1 MVNRS
6 AIFMFILLF
15 ASVVHAPRSRASGD
29 QITYNNCMAEKMD
42 GLRKFC
48 TDPGDSGVIAECMKD
63 AEGPLRASAHHD
75 CNRLARGE
83 MAGKAAAAATEDA
96 VDPNAID
103 AADTGTVASTNCIP
117 SARDSCARNAPLPP
131 RRPVAATAA
140 RPAPTPPRRPSAATP
155 STPTRTAT
163 TTTPR
168 AQQSP
173 TTQTDRNNREAVAS
187 ARNTTPQSE
196 ASAGAQASNDLSL
209 CESSFS
215 AASRC
220 CGSPTSCVNEM
231 PYQDQANF
239 AQMNS
244 LMNQSPPRD
253 SQGLNDYCQQM
264 QELGGSSRSV
274 NTSLAGVCN
283 SKQMSCS
290 MVCSQLADKYETLLS
305 NCNGCDSQYIYQN
318 AYNSLSSR
326 TTGCNQFQSRVNQI
340 ANQAWGANGSQGAGE
355 ACSRVASSNP
365 QNGLGSNPVANAGT
379 SAFAANAGSNSNDPY
394 GCAANPSSAACQS
407 CAQNPN
413 SAACRALN
421 TKDSSGTAQFAAGE
435 GTNKKSDGSGFD
447 IPDTPSGG
455 TERVL
460 NTPNEAQ
467 PGSRNGTVANNSG
480 GGIPGGDG
488 VAPAKLGGSPGG
500 ASPGSPGY
508 STDVLQG
515 MQGASGYSQPVESNS
530 SGNSFFSNFFG
541 GGRKPANEVDNAMLG
556 LDLRQ
561 FLPGGSRDPKRRL
574 AGFGVRSEINA
585 KEEDIWRII
594 STKMEEKCK
603 LGVLIG
609 CR

>member
-1 MVNRS
+1 MAQK
-6 AIFMFILLF
+6 AIE
-15 ASVVHAPRSRASGD
+15 D
-29 QITYNNCMAEKMD
+29 AEEPI
-42 GLRKFC
+42 
-48 TDPGDSGVIAECMKD
+48 DPGASIA
-63 AEGPLRASAHHD
+63 
-75 CNRLARGE
+75 
-83 MAGKAAAAATEDA
+83 
-96 VDPNAID
+96 
-103 AADTGTVASTNCIP
+103 CIP
-117 SARDSCARNAPLPP
+117 SSTRSCARTNVPMPPP
-131 RRPVAATAA
+131 RPRGLGATPAA
-140 RPAPTPPRRPSAATP
+140 RTAPMPPRRPSTANHATPARTAATN
-155 STPTRTAT
+155 
-163 TTTPR
+163 PR
-168 AQQSP
+168 AQQAP

-196 ASAGAQASNDLSL
+196 GAAGSEASTDLSL

-239 AQMNS
+239 AQLNQ

-290 MVCSQLADKYETLLS
+290 MVCSQLADKYQALLS
-305 NCNGCDSQYIYQN
+305 NCDGCDSQYIYQN

-365 QNGLGSNPVANAGT
+365 QNGMGSNPV
-379 SAFAANAGSNSNDPY
+379 ANAGSNSNDPY

-413 SAACRALN
+413 SVACRALN
-421 TKDSSGTAQFAAGE
+421 TKDLSGTAQFAASE
-435 GTNKKSDGSGFD
+435 GAKKKSDGSGFD

-467 PGSRNGTVANNSG
+467 PSRNGTVANNSG

-488 VAPAKLGGSPGG
+488 VGPAKLGGGSSA

-515 MQGASGYSQPVESNS
+515 TQGSNGYSQSVEANT
-530 SGNSFFSNFFG
+530 SGSSFFSGFFG
-541 GGRKPANEVDNAMLG
+541 GSRKPANEADNAMLG
-556 LDLRQ
+556 MDLRQ